1 MDANTNPDLPHSS
14 LEEDEQ
20 PGMQEEAKQE
30 EVKQPALQEEAK
42 QQASELQNPIRRRL
56 YYGRGVSYGRG
67 ARRSHDWKYR
77 RCNGSLF
84 MKWGYWADYTSPDS
98 SDQD

>member
-20 PGMQEEAKQE
+20 PGIQEEAKQE

-42 QQASELQNPIRRRL
+42 QQASELQNAQPIQRRL
-56 YYGRGVSYGRG
+56 YYGRGVSYYR

-77 RCNGSLF
+77 HCNGSL
-84 MKWGYWADYTSPDS
+84 KKKSGYWVERFSPDN
-98 SDQD
+98 SD